1 MKRFKYR
8 LNKLFFLTQILF
20 ERIILEIYYYFYPN
34 KSLETIIYKNRIF
47 LETIEKFLPYNI
59 YLENDY
65 GVQKRIYDKLE
76 DEIIDFPTYSD
87 LLSFFIKNITADRVN
102 YLEIG
107 VSVLK
112 NYLQINNNVENS
124 DIVAFDINDV
134 NPNFNDLK
142 KIEKNNNNLF
152 YFKGSVLNK
161 TDAENF
167 KIFYKNK
174 FDIVFSDALH
184 EPDAVRSE
192 FELII
197 KNNLKKEFLIYYD
210 DLDFPGLENEL
221 YSIKSQLENSI
232 NREVNFY
239 TFKIYGWIGQNEK
252 LHKNGIITTY
262 DLQKVLDEKNIKIFN
277 FKKA

>member
-1 MKRFKYR
+1 MLK
-8 LNKLFFLTQILF
+8 IL
-20 ERIILEIYYYFYPN
+20 
-34 KSLETIIYKNRIF
+34 
-47 LETIEKFLPYNI
+47 KF
-59 YLENDY
+59 
-65 GVQKRIYDKLE
+65 
-76 DEIIDFPTYSD
+76 
-87 LLSFFIKNITADRVN
+87 
-102 YLEIG
+102 
-107 VSVLK
+107 
-112 NYLQINNNVENS
+112 
-124 DIVAFDINDV
+124 
-134 NPNFNDLK
+134 
-142 KIEKNNNNLF
+142 
-152 YFKGSVLNK
+152 
-161 TDAENF
+161 
-167 KIFYKNK
+167 FYKNK